1 MCRLKKQNFSRH
13 NVAVTLVTRSAA
25 STFDERVTT
34 GKYQSKDGLK
44 SNSDKM
50 KMKDYSLTTK
60 TNTGHRNLA
69 KIFELLAT
77 KETVHGSFK
86 NVNDKERGQKHHK
99 NKYQSVSLSSYE
111 SRDRGTGFELTLH
124 DSFPT
129 KAVVRLESKLPN
141 HENAETTKSGRC
153 RARRVLRKVTLRSG
167 LKSGDFSDYG
177 QVPDI
182 NACVKHCCE
191 QQTCDVSLLL
201 NKHCYTLHCYKPEL
215 CKIMPSHDDSKLEPQ
230 LAFVTRSTKDDES
243 NTRVKKK
250 ASSLNGGTCPH
261 GAIFNDVSLK
271 GGHKA
276 GKFELLTGAKN
287 MRSCIQKCCASP
299 SCQVAW
305 LLGDH
310 CYSVACYDKCITV
323 KKHSS
328 SIRSQLT
335 LLTRKSQK
343 PENDSKLLKEVV
355 VALCVF
361 VVLFC
366 FVAVFVHDVDN
377 VLLLRPFF
385 FLARPFLPEKFK
397 SNLCFD
403 GRLGCFTVSFFFTML
418 SFYFH
423 REARHSWKQKG
434 P

>member
-1 MCRLKKQNFSRH
+1 
-13 NVAVTLVTRSAA
+13 
-25 STFDERVTT
+25 
-34 GKYQSKDGLK
+34 
-44 SNSDKM
+44 M
-50 KMKDYSLTTK
+50 KMKDYSLNTK

-111 SRDRGTGFELTLH
+111 SRDRGTGFELH

-141 HENAETTKSGRC
+141 DENAETTKSGRC

-335 LLTRKSQK
+335 LLTRESQK

-355 VALCVF
+355 LVLCVF
-361 VVLFC
+361 VVLFSSRFCSWCWQCIVAANIFLSCSSIFTREIQKQPLLWWTLALFHCVILLYDALFLFSQRGKAFLEAERTMVSSILISMLHWQWVYAESC
-366 FVAVFVHDVDN
+366 FAQRW
-377 VLLLRPFF
+377 LI
-385 FLARPFLPEKFK
+385 
-397 SNLCFD
+397 
-403 GRLGCFTVSFFFTML
+403 
-418 SFYFH
+418 
-423 REARHSWKQKG
+423 
-434 P
+434 